1 MANIRSV
8 KGPMSAEEVAEQ
20 RVSCNQF
27 HNDRNHYALPEDM
40 TKEGILKSCVI
51 VEFKIGER
59 IGKILSVG
67 IFTLIFFLVTVLYNN
82 DMSIVSPIHG
92 STEVV

>member
-8 KGPMSAEEVAEQ
+8 KGPKSVEEVAEQ

-51 VEFKIGER
+51 VEFKIGEI

-92 STEVV
+92 SAEVV